1 MALEETLS
9 IIIIAAA
16 IAIPLLAALMI
27 ALPWLADRRADAILR
42 KLDDN

>member
-1 MALEETLS
+1 MVLEKILPALL
-9 IIIIAAA
+9 IAAA
-16 IAIPLLAALMI
+16 IGSPVLAFLMI

>member
-9 IIIIAAA
+9 TILIATAL
-16 IAIPLLAALMI
+16 AIPVLAILMI